1 MSLSAAHPVATQ
13 ASSAGAGPAARR
25 LWAGLAR
32 PVPRHQPLKGSDVLA
47 EWALGALRRRR
58 LRRLDWARARA
69 IAQEGRRLAAGS
81 RADLDEAIAAARAR
95 AARDRDGE
103 GTIDA
108 VFGVAYAAIANE
120 IGLRLHEEQV
130 LGALAMARGCC
141 AELATGEGKTVTAIL
156 AAVLD
161 AWQGRGV
168 HILTVNDYLARRDAE
183 LNSPAYF
190 RLGLS
195 VGVIHEGSTPEERRA
210 AYAASITHASDK
222 QAIFDHLRDRLVSP
236 VAPSLTGLLLDGIV
250 GTPEPGSAG
259 VREATSQAYH
269 ARWGDLVVQ
278 RGLHAAIVD
287 EADSVL
293 IDDAVTPAVISG
305 SELDD
310 GSFDAG
316 VFVRASR
323 IAGELARDADF
334 TVEARARRVAL
345 TPAGCRRLADLAG
358 DLPEPWGGPRRREEL
373 IVQAL
378 SARELYRL
386 GDDYILREG
395 KVEIVDR
402 STGRVLPGR
411 QWQLGMHQA
420 VEAKEGVEVTRE
432 RRTTARCSYQDYFRR
447 YRRLSG
453 MTGTAREVSAELWRW
468 YRLPVVSVPTHKP
481 VARVR
486 LADRVFGDE
495 PAKLD
500 GVARRVREL
509 HAQGRPVLV
518 GTRSITSSERLGENL
533 AGLGIACD
541 ILNAEREREEAVI
554 VARAGRC
561 GAVTVATNMAGRG
574 TDIQLDEKSR
584 AAGGLAV
591 IATERH
597 DEPRVDRQLFGRAG
611 RQGDPGSAEVFVAL
625 SDTLVGQHGLAVLAW
640 AARLPGSLGALAS
653 RALWRGA
660 QWSAS
665 RKWRII
671 REETARSDAWH
682 EVALLQQTR

>member
-1 MSLSAAHPVATQ
+1 MTVRELDAVPS
-13 ASSAGAGPAARR
+13 GRR
-25 LWAGLAR
+25 LWPALAR
-32 PVPRHQPLKGSDVLA
+32 PTARHQPLKGADVAA
-47 EWALGALRRRR
+47 EWVLGAMLRRR
-58 LRRLDWARARA
+58 LRRLEWGRAKA
-69 IAQEGRRLAAGS
+69 IAQEGRRLADGAQAS
-81 RADLDEAIAAARAR
+81 LDEAVAHARGQ
-95 AARDRDGE
+95 AARDRDASDA
-103 GTIDA
+103 IDSA
-108 VFGVAYAAIANE
+108 FAVAYAAIARE
-120 IGLRLHEEQV
+120 IGLRLHDEQV

-156 AAVLD
+156 PAVLD
-161 AWQGRGV
+161 AWSGRGV

-183 LNSPAYF
+183 LNAPAF
-190 RLGLS
+190 GRLGLS
-195 VGVIHEGSTPEERRA
+195 VGVIQEGSTPDQRRA

-222 QAIFDHLRDRLVSP
+222 QAIFDHLRDRLISP
-236 VAPSLTGLLLDGIV
+236 VTPTLTGLLLDGIV
-250 GTPEPGSAG
+250 GGSDGAAG
-259 VREATSQAYH
+259 REATSQTYLS
-269 ARWGDLVVQ
+269 RWGELIVQ

-310 GSFDAG
+310 ASFDAR
-316 VFVRASR
+316 VFLRAAG
-323 IAGELARDADF
+323 IARDLARDADF

-345 TPAGCRRLADLAG
+345 TPAGRERLGALGADL
-358 DLPEPWGGPRRREEL
+358 PPPWNGPRRREEL
-373 IVQAL
+373 VVQAL

-386 GDDYILREG
+386 GEDYIIREG
-395 KVEIVDR
+395 KIEIVDR

-432 RRTTARCSYQDYFRR
+432 RRTTARCSYQDFFRR

-468 YRLPVVSVPTHKP
+468 YRLPVVSVPTHRP

-486 LADRVFGDE
+486 LPDHVLPDE
-495 PAKLD
+495 PAKLAE
-500 GVARRVREL
+500 VARRVREL
-509 HAQGRPVLV
+509 HGAQRPVLV
-518 GTRSITSSERLGENL
+518 GTRSITSSEKLGEML

-541 ILNAEREREEAVI
+541 ILNAEREAEEATI
-554 VARAGRC
+554 VARAGRA

-574 TDIQLDEKSR
+574 TDIRLDEPAR

-611 RQGDPGSAEVFVAL
+611 RQGDPGTAEVFVAM
-625 SDTLVGQHGLAVLAW
+625 SDTLVHQHGLTPLAW
-640 AARLPGSLGALAS
+640 LARLPGFVGAWAA

-682 EVALLQQTR
+682 DVALLQQTR